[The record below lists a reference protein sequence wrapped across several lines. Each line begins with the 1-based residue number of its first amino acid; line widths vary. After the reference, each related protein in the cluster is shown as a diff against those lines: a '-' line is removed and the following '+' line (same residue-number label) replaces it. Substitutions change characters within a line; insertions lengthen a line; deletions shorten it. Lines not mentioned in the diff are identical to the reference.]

1 MQSNMGK
8 LKAIAVEF
16 LQLTAAGQ
24 APAAFERYAAPG
36 FRHHNV
42 HFKAGAATLRDAMQE
57 NAAQFPDKV
66 LEIQRALEDGS
77 LVAVHSRVS
86 MDKDGPTMAL
96 AHVFRFEGGR
106 IVELWDIGQAV
117 PPDSPNSDGAF

>member
-1 MQSNMGK
+1 MSS

-16 LQLTAAGQ
+16 LQLSAAGQ
-24 APAAFERYAAPG
+24 ASTAFQRYVGPG

-42 HFKAGAATLRDAMQE
+42 HFSAGASPLCEAMQA

-66 LEIQRALEDGS
+66 LEVQRALEDGS

-86 MDKDGPTMAL
+86 MGKDGPTMAL

-117 PPDSPNSDGAF
+117 PPDSPNADGAF